1 MFLLVPFDVV
11 GLEGRQ
17 VAADERETVPVN
29 IKRDHHGAFVGE
41 DVAHAHRQRLL
52 RNVRDRKREAH
63 LQEHDD
69 ASLFYII
76 IYYIMIIN
84 IFL

>member
-17 VAADERETVPVN
+17 VAADEREAVRVN
-29 IKRDHHGAFVGE
+29 IQRDHHGALVGE

-52 RNVRDRKREAH
+52 RNVRDRKREAQ
-63 LQEHDD
+63 LQENDD
-69 ASLFYII
+69 TSLIYII
-76 IYYIMIIN
+76 ICYIMIIN
-84 IFL
+84 V